1 MIPHQSYSPDAC
13 ELLSPEYE
21 PKNTSISVRF
31 YGIKWREIF
40 FVSVREFFTS
50 RAKMKKIS
58 REFFKIVEWLFPYIW
73 FVKSDWW
80 QYDDVRLTLFPP
92 SIGEPVSDFYR

>member
-1 MIPHQSYSPDAC
+1 
-13 ELLSPEYE
+13 
-21 PKNTSISVRF
+21 
-31 YGIKWREIF
+31 
-40 FVSVREFFTS
+40 
-50 RAKMKKIS
+50 MKKIS